1 MGRRPDDES
10 EMGGGSEDREGLVP
24 QTDAAVRRSLIE
36 GRHIII
42 AFLTRRVGGDDA
54 EEVFQ
59 RFAVRALE
67 STDNLRDI
75 RSLRTWLS
83 RILNSTLVDHLRQR
97 GRRHRREQLT
107 TENELESLGG
117 VSDPEA
123 TNAVCTCLYKV
134 LPTLRPAY
142 AEVVWRVDLLGEPRE
157 RTAASLGTTLG
168 NVNVRLH
175 RGRLAL
181 RQRLEEMCLT
191 CPIHGFLDCQCEE
204 AERVRGLH
212 KAKPSRREKRRTAVP
227 VPRGRPVSARR
238 AQPHSEKQR

>member
-1 MGRRPDDES
+1 MGRRPNDEGK
-10 EMGGGSEDREGLVP
+10 MAGGSEDQEGLAP

-42 AFLTRRVGGDDA
+42 AFLTRRVGADDA

-59 RFAVRALE
+59 RFAVRALQ

-83 RILNSTLVDHLRQR
+83 RILTSTLVDYLRQR
-97 GRRHRREQLT
+97 GRRHRREQLA
-107 TENELESLGG
+107 TESELETAGG
-117 VSDPEA
+117 FSDPQVTEA
-123 TNAVCTCLYKV
+123 ICTCLYKV

-157 RTAASLGTTLG
+157 RTAASLGTTLA

-181 RQRLEEMCLT
+181 RRRLEEMCLT
-191 CPIHGFLDCQCEE
+191 CPVHGFLDCQCEE

-212 KAKPSRREKRRTAVP
+212 QTERSRRQAQSAAVP
-227 VPRGRPVSARR
+227 VARR
-238 AQPHSEKQR
+238 RSTSVRARPTA

>member
-1 MGRRPDDES
+1 MAGGRQA
-10 EMGGGSEDREGLVP
+10 REGLTP
-24 QTDAAVRRSLIE
+24 QADAAVRRSLIE

-42 AFLTRRVGGDDA
+42 AFLTRRVGADDA

-83 RILNSTLVDHLRQR
+83 RILMSTLVDHLRQR
-97 GRRHRREQLT
+97 GRRHRREQLAS
-107 TENELESLGG
+107 ESELESVGG

-123 TNAVCTCLYKV
+123 TETVCACLYKV
-134 LPTLRPAY
+134 LPTLRPVY

-181 RQRLEEMCLT
+181 RRRLEEMCLT
-191 CPIHGFLDCQCEE
+191 CPVHGFLDCQCDE

-212 KAKPSRREKRRTAVP
+212 ETERSGRQARSAAASAARKRAA
-227 VPRGRPVSARR
+227 SA
-238 AQPHSEKQR
+238 